1 MSGQYTPC
9 CRVWDWIDRGRSAS
23 QKLARGRVTQM
34 GWKNARHEGQ
44 GCHGGLKVHAELGCG
59 VRVPK
64 LVGFMMGL
72 GYKSW
77 VHETG
82 NIWRVAGG
90 QGCHSVV
97 KNPRDFLQHRER
109 ERGAG

>member
-1 MSGQYTPC
+1 M
-9 CRVWDWIDRGRSAS
+9 
-23 QKLARGRVTQM
+23 
-34 GWKNARHEGQ
+34 
-44 GCHGGLKVHAELGCG
+44 HAELGCG

-72 GYKSW
+72 GYNSW

-90 QGCHSVV
+90 QRVGC
-97 KNPRDFLQHRER
+97 LQHRER
-109 ERGAG
+109 PLEQLATETAVAGAGAGAGAAPKTM

>member
-1 MSGQYTPC
+1 M
-9 CRVWDWIDRGRSAS
+9 
-23 QKLARGRVTQM
+23 
-34 GWKNARHEGQ
+34 
-44 GCHGGLKVHAELGCG
+44 HAELGCG

-72 GYKSW
+72 GYNSW

-90 QGCHSVV
+90 QRVGC
-97 KNPRDFLQHRER
+97 LQHRER
-109 ERGAG
+109 PLEQLATETAVAGAGAGAAPKTM

>member
-1 MSGQYTPC
+1 M
-9 CRVWDWIDRGRSAS
+9 
-23 QKLARGRVTQM
+23 
-34 GWKNARHEGQ
+34 
-44 GCHGGLKVHAELGCG
+44 GGLKVAKCGKRTFSSSSSTEYTVTNLQHAELGCG
-59 VRVPK
+59 VWLAWVPK

-72 GYKSW
+72 GYNSW

-90 QGCHSVV
+90 QRVGCHSVV